1 MYTSYFGLNEK
12 PFTLTPNPH
21 FIFLSN
27 SHNEALAHL
36 LYGIENHHGFIKLTG
51 EVGTGKTTLLRTLLS
66 QLDEIKYRTA
76 LIFNPCISGSDLLR
90 SILHEYNIKPAST
103 DDGDM
108 LNALNQF
115 LLNENGNG
123 HTVVLVIDEAQNLK
137 PEVLEYIR
145 LISNLE
151 TENDKLIQIILAG
164 QPELKTLLKK
174 SELRQLNQRIA
185 IRYNLKTMTREE
197 TAFYIRHRTDIA
209 SKHGGEIFTSGSI
222 LPIHLFTHGNP
233 RLINILCDRALLIAY
248 TNEQRVISTATI
260 LKAIWELKGLP
271 VNTKESH
278 TAESKTIAPTVKNE
292 VKAAPPE
299 PAIQAEPPDDQETE
313 EIIDLEEIEQEET
326 ASEQDYE
333 NLFDLGTELMQE
345 IGSNNPAY
353 STGEL
358 VRELAI
364 FDSMTDELNNPALSG
379 GVLLLVLR
387 FASEF
392 MNRAVIF
399 IINDQTISGIGQ
411 FSIDGGDDV
420 VRSIDCTLDQ
430 QSIFSTPLWAG
441 HSMVLAPDNTP
452 ANQAIFK
459 KLGGEI
465 PTRVF
470 VGPIVCNN
478 QVIGFL
484 YGDNLPDNKPI
495 KNTEALETFLSKAAE
510 TIKNQLF
517 ERINKQTKSGMV

>member
-1 MYTSYFGLNEK
+1 MYTSYFGFNEK

-51 EVGTGKTTLLRTLLS
+51 EVGTGKTTLLRTLLN
-66 QLDEIKYRTA
+66 QLDEEKYRTA

-90 SILHEYNIKPAST
+90 SINHEYHIKSASM

-115 LLNENGNG
+115 LLDENSSGR
-123 HTVVLVIDEAQNLK
+123 TVVLVIDEAQNLK
-137 PEVLEYIR
+137 TDVLEYIR

-174 SELRQLNQRIA
+174 RELRQLNQRIA
-185 IRYNLKTMTREE
+185 IRYNLKPMTREE
-197 TAFYIRHRTDIA
+197 TALYIRHRTDIA
-209 SKHGGEIFTSGSI
+209 SEHGGEVFTSGSI
-222 LPIHLFTHGNP
+222 LPIHLFTRGNP
-233 RLINILCDRALLIAY
+233 RLINILCDRALLIAF
-248 TNEQRVISTATI
+248 TNEQRVITTATT

-271 VNTKESH
+271 LNTKDSHPVESR
-278 TAESKTIAPTVKNE
+278 TIATTIKNE
-292 VKAAPPE
+292 VKATPPE
-299 PAIQAEPPDDQETE
+299 PAVTAEPPEDQEEE
-313 EIIDLEEIEQEET
+313 EIIDLEEIEPEET
-326 ASEQDYE
+326 ASEQDFE
-333 NLFDLGTELMQE
+333 NLFDLGAELRQE
-345 IGSNNPAY
+345 IGGINPAY
-353 STGEL
+353 ATGEL
-358 VRELAI
+358 ARELAM
-364 FDSMTDELNNPALSG
+364 FDSMTEELDNPALSG

-411 FSIDGGDDV
+411 FGINGGDDV

-430 QSIFSTPLWAG
+430 ESIFSTPSWAG
-441 HSMVLAPDNTP
+441 HSMTLVPDNTP
-452 ANQAIFK
+452 ANQEIFK
-459 KLGGEI
+459 KLGGET

-470 VGPIVCNN
+470 VGPIICNS
-478 QVIGFL
+478 QIIGFL

-495 KNTEALETFLSKAAE
+495 KNTEGLEIFLTKAAE
-510 TIKNQLF
+510 TIKKQLF
-517 ERINKQTKSGMV
+517 ERINKSTKPGVV